1 MTYSTL
7 FLAVSSAVPTTVAW
21 SPKVGLVMVICNIL
35 AIAFGK
41 YTIKNPSEGPA
52 LPMSDMF
59 GGMGFPAL
67 LATTSFGHILGLGAI
82 LGLANFGIL

>member
-1 MTYSTL
+1 MNL
-7 FLAVSSAVPTTVAW
+7 MLLAAAAVPSTVAW
-21 SPKVGLVMVICNIL
+21 SPKVGAVMVICNIL

-41 YTIKNPSEGPA
+41 ATIANPSEGPA

-67 LATTSFGHILGLGAI
+67 LATTSFGHVLGFGAI
-82 LGLANFGIL
+82 LGLASMGVL